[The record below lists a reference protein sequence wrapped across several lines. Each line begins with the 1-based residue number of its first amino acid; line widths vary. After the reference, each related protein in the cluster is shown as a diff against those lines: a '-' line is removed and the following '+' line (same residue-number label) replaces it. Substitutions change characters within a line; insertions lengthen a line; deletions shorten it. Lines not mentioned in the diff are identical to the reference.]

1 MACSC
6 ITVQERTYRYAIKE
20 EERTRKSNDVWVTA
34 FPIVGLP
41 TITKPFAVT
50 L

>member
-1 MACSC
+1 MFMHNSAG
-6 ITVQERTYRYAIKE
+6 RYAIKE